1 LRWAICNLL
10 VAVAVLVA
18 SVVVVAVAEVV
29 VSAVL
34 SASLHDD
41 IVIAAA
47 STIRIFFI
55 FNLF

>member
-1 LRWAICNLL
+1 VL
-10 VAVAVLVA
+10 VAVAEFVA
-18 SVVVVAVAEVV
+18 SLVVAVLVVVA
-29 VSAVL
+29 SAFL
-34 SASLHDD
+34 SASLHDA